1 MVTGVYEKIAEV
13 ARSGETFV
21 FCRITKTKG
30 STPRSTGAVMAVK
43 SDGSLIGSI
52 GGGRPE
58 YECSMKARKMM
69 EPDYGGA
76 GVTGVTGGTKEIM
89 HFDLYPSGSS
99 DKDISD
105 GNNVESAEKI
115 SEGNGVE
122 NAGIISDGIA
132 GDNSWDIPDNTATD
146 VVKTDAD
153 ELICGGSMN
162 VELILVAG
170 KCDEVRNVIL
180 ELTRQHGKKK
190 VYIFGGGHVARAL
203 VPILAK
209 VEFAPV
215 VYESREEFAGKELF
229 PDAEEVICS
238 GFDNISREV
247 KLTSGD
253 YAAIMTRGHS
263 DDYKVLKQILS
274 TNVEYIGL
282 MGSQTKRKILFE
294 KLEDDGFSYE
304 DIERIHNPIGL
315 EIGSET
321 PEEIAISIAAELIA
335 IRAGVSIKNRQAPD
349 AEKGDGAFSSGEDNP
364 EEENWGSIAA
374 LFARKAGKKI

>member
-99 DKDISD
+99 DKDISN

-122 NAGIISDGIA
+122 NAGGIS
-132 GDNSWDIPDNTATD
+132 DNTA
-146 VVKTDAD
+146 AD
-153 ELICGGSMN
+153 ELICGGSMD

-170 KCDEVRNVIL
+170 KCDEVHNMIL

-190 VYIFGGGHVARAL
+190 VYIFGGGHVAQAL

-247 KLTSGD
+247 SLTSGD

-274 TNVEYIGL
+274 THVEYIGL

-304 DIERIHNPIGL
+304 DIDRIHNPIGL